1 MAKVVVT
8 IKIDP
13 KLKRRLAELAQKEN
27 RSLSNLIETICHD
40 YAIQKAAKDSAQ
52 MD

>member
-13 KLKRRLAELAQKEN
+13 KLKQRLAELAKKEN

-40 YAIQKAAKDSAQ
+40 YTIKKAAKDSAQ
-52 MD
+52 KD